1 MQELAERLT
10 REFRSRFHDDPLLFS
25 APGRINLIG
34 EHVDYN
40 DGFVLPGAIDKQ
52 MMFALAPG
60 RSDVSQ
66 VYSLDMA
73 EGLEF
78 SANTLSPGHH
88 WINYFMGVVAGFQE
102 RGVAVP
108 AVNIV
113 FGSSIPTGAGLS
125 SSAALCCG
133 FALALNQLTNAGLAK
148 IDLAYIAQ
156 YSEHRFA
163 GVMCG
168 LMDQYAV
175 LFGETG
181 SLLLLDCRSMT
192 HTEVALPPAAG
203 TLMLVDSK
211 VKHSLASSAYNNRR
225 DACMEGVDVLRRTLP
240 SIQSLRDVTPV
251 QLEENKS
258 KLSDEVYKR
267 CRFVVAEIG
276 RTKAACKAIQSQN
289 WEMLGKL
296 IYASHEGLSKEFQ
309 VSCDELDLLVRVAG
323 QHPECVIGSRMM
335 GGGFGGC
342 TINLVRTG
350 QEKSF
355 QEFISK
361 EYFTSFNTM
370 PAFYSVKLSQGAHK
384 I

>member
-1 MQELAERLT
+1 MQDLAERLT

-60 RSDVSQ
+60 RSEVSQ

-102 RGVAVP
+102 RGVTVP
-108 AVNIV
+108 GVNVV

-133 FALALNQLTNAGLAK
+133 FALALNQLTNAGFTK
-148 IDLAYIAQ
+148 IDLACIAQ

-163 GVMCG
+163 GVLCG

-175 LFGETG
+175 LFGETN

-192 HTEVALPPAAG
+192 HTELALPPAAG

-225 DACMEGVDVLRRTLP
+225 EACMEGVEVLRRASP
-240 SIQSLRDVTPV
+240 SIQSLRDVAPV

-276 RTKAACKAIQSQN
+276 RTQAAGKAIQSQN
-289 WEMLGKL
+289 WDMLGKL